1 MSTTPKKTLFHERRA
16 IALIAANAIGTGIFT
31 TTGFALRDLG
41 SPWLVLL
48 VWLVGGIYSL
58 LGVYSYSC
66 LHKAHP
72 GSGGEYHFLS
82 QGAHPLLG
90 VFGGF
95 ITVTMGFTGPLA
107 GGCMA
112 FASYFLQATQL
123 QIPLSVVALLALL
136 VVFLI
141 HWISLHRGLW
151 VHDLSVNTKLILF
164 ALVVIA
170 AFVCAEWR
178 LPAAVTHFS
187 MFSFANSFFWIAY
200 AFSGWNSVYYVVSEW
215 TNDNKAISK
224 ASTKGTLYV
233 FAMYVLLNI
242 PLLFGAD
249 PQKLSGAM
257 DVVAVYFEGNT
268 GFGVE
273 RWISAL
279 IAIGLLST
287 ISSFLVI
294 VPRIY
299 SRMAEDKVLP
309 KFFYFRPGEHPQ
321 RVLAFQFMITAIV
334 LLFVS
339 FDKLLHTVGFMLTLC
354 SFMAVCTLL
363 KKNKLKS
370 SLQWAGVVGYLLLTA
385 VLIILGGPWMR

>member
-1 MSTTPKKTLFHERRA
+1 MSKTPTKTLFHEHRA

-41 SPWLVLL
+41 SPWLVFL
-48 VWLVGGIYSL
+48 VWIVGGVYSL

-82 QGAHPLLG
+82 RGAHPWLG
-90 VFGGF
+90 ILGGF

-112 FASYFLQATQL
+112 FASYFLQSAQL
-123 QIPLSVVALLALL
+123 QIPIAVVALAALL
-136 VVFLI
+136 VVFLV

-151 VHDLSVNTKLILF
+151 IHDLSVNTKLILF
-164 ALVVIA
+164 ALVVIS
-170 AFVCAEWR
+170 AFLCADWR
-178 LPAAVTHFS
+178 LPQMPNNFS
-187 MFSFANSFFWIAY
+187 MHSFANSFFWIAY

-215 TNDNKAISK
+215 TDDNKAISK
-224 ASTKGTLYV
+224 ASTKGTFYV

-279 IAIGLLST
+279 IALGLLST

-321 RVLAFQFMITAIV
+321 QVLVFQFVVTAIV
-334 LLFVS
+334 LVFVS

-354 SFMAVCTLL
+354 SFMSVLTLL
-363 KKNKLKS
+363 INKKLKS
-370 SLQWAGVVGYLLLTA
+370 WPQWIGVMGYLLLTA
-385 VLIILGGPWMR
+385 VVILLGGPWMR